1 MRYRLNRQ
9 GYGTLVDS
17 NPTLVTGEVVLEVEA
32 EGATVKLLTGAEGSP
47 YYAAV
52 RGGVCR
58 FPKEALVGD
67 IGVSIITNQGVIP
80 CTSLVA
86 VETQGGGV
94 MIFPDARDVLERLDR
109 AERDISDCLAV
120 IERLE
125 GKYDDLDNRLK
136 RLFVGYEM

>member
-1 MRYRLNRQ
+1 MDAAPL
-9 GYGTLVDS
+9 LVEGELVVEVDGGGE
-17 NPTLVTGEVVLEVEA
+17 TMKLVTGA
-32 EGATVKLLTGAEGSP
+32 KGSP
-47 YYAAV
+47 FYAAI
-52 RGGVCR
+52 REGVCR

-67 IGVSIITNQGVIP
+67 IGVSIISSRGVVP

-86 VETQGGGV
+86 VETKSGV
-94 MIFPDARDVLERLDR
+94 MVFPDARDVLERLER

-125 GKYDDLDNRLK
+125 GKYDDLDERLK

>member
-47 YYAAV
+47 FYAAV
-52 RGGVCR
+52 RDGVCR

-86 VETQGGGV
+86 VETKSGV
-94 MIFPDARDVLERLDR
+94 MVFPDARDVLERLDR
-109 AERDISDCLAV
+109 AERDISECLAI

-125 GKYDDLDNRLK
+125 GKYDNLDNRLN

>member
-47 YYAAV
+47 FYAAV
-52 RGGVCR
+52 RDGVCR

-67 IGVSIITNQGVIP
+67 IGVSIISSRGVVP

-86 VETQGGGV
+86 VETKSGV
-94 MIFPDARDVLERLDR
+94 MVFPDARDVLERLER
-109 AERDISDCLAV
+109 AERDISDCLAI
-120 IERLE
+120 IERIE
-125 GKYDDLDNRLK
+125 GKYDDLDERIK
-136 RLFVGYEM
+136 RLFTGYEA

>member
-1 MRYRLNRQ
+1 
-9 GYGTLVDS
+9 
-17 NPTLVTGEVVLEVEA
+17 
-32 EGATVKLLTGAEGSP
+32 
-47 YYAAV
+47 V
-52 RGGVCR
+52 RDGVCR

-67 IGVSIITNQGVIP
+67 IGVTIITNQGVIP

-86 VETQGGGV
+86 GETKSGV
-94 MIFPDARDVLERLDR
+94 MVFPDARDVLERLDR
-109 AERDISDCLAV
+109 AERDISECLEI

>member
-1 MRYRLNRQ
+1 MRYRVNRQ

-47 YYAAV
+47 FYAAV
-52 RGGVCR
+52 RDGVCR

-94 MIFPDARDVLERLDR
+94 MVFPDARDVLERLER
-109 AERDISDCLAV
+109 AERDISDCLAI
-120 IERLE
+120 IERIE
-125 GKYDDLDNRLK
+125 GKYDDLDERLK

>member
-47 YYAAV
+47 FYAAV
-52 RGGVCR
+52 RDGVCR

-67 IGVSIITNQGVIP
+67 IGVSIISSRGVVP

-86 VETQGGGV
+86 AETKSGV
-94 MIFPDARDVLERLDR
+94 MVFPDARDVLERLER
-109 AERDISDCLAV
+109 AERDISDCLAI
-120 IERLE
+120 IERIE
-125 GKYDDLDNRLK
+125 GKYDDLDERIK
-136 RLFVGYEM
+136 RLFTGYEA